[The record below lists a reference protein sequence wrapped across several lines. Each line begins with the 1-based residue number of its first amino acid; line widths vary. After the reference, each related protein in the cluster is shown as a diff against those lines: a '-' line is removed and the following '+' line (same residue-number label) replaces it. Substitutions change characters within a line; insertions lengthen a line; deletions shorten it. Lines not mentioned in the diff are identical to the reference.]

1 MAKWS
6 PATATTALDDY
17 VAELRAQPRL
27 VYTRH
32 ALKMAQR
39 AVEMEGD
46 TWLARRFLRGV
57 KWILAQ
63 PRRDPI
69 ETINAIGK
77 LLTLSPS
84 SRIVPMAELTGWS
97 CAPEEPHSEMGA
109 K

>member
-1 MAKWS
+1 MADRS
-6 PATATTALDDY
+6 PASAPTALDDY
-17 VAELRAQPRL
+17 VAELLTQPRL

-39 AVEMEGD
+39 AVELEGD
-46 TWLARRFLRGV
+46 TWLARRFIRGV

-63 PRRDPI
+63 PRRDPT
-69 ETINAIGK
+69 ETIDAIGK

-84 SRIVPMAELTGWS
+84 SRIVPMAELTGFK
-97 CAPEEPHSEMGA
+97 PEEAHSERGA